1 MRGEILIGGAALAR
15 GYLNRPELTA
25 GGFVDD
31 PVVPGAGR
39 VYRTGDFGAWRP
51 DGRLDFFGRRDHQV
65 KLRGY
70 RVELGEIEATAARH
84 PAVANVAVL
93 VEPDANGID
102 RLLCCYTCRPEQEV
116 EPAMLRA
123 WLGDVLPDYMVP
135 GQCRRL
141 DKLPLNASG
150 KVDRRL
156 LAQLEIGRASCRE
169 RVGKFV

>member
-1 MRGEILIGGAALAR
+1 MRISDWSSDVCSSDLRPVPVGMRGEILIGGAPLAR

-25 GGFVDD
+25 ERFVDD

-93 VEPDANGID
+93 VEPDANGIA
-102 RLLCCYTCRPEQEV
+102 RLLCCYTCRAEQEV
-116 EPAMLRA
+116 EPALLRA
-123 WLGDVLPDYMVP
+123 WLGEL
-135 GQCRRL
+135 
-141 DKLPLNASG
+141 
-150 KVDRRL
+150 
-156 LAQLEIGRASCRE
+156 GRASGGE
-169 RVGKFV
+169 RGGLYL